1 MAWPVMLARESTILL
16 TGVNGCEFGTKVRRN
31 FPIGKYLVNSCLI
44 IRNIPDREILL
55 AYSPV
60 VVENFPNGETEQAM
74 TFIRSPQQLGDAL
87 RAARKQLGLTQPQ
100 LALAAGV
107 GVRFIV
113 DLEAG
118 KPTLRLENVLRVID
132 ALGGEVQLSGLP
144 SSVTNDQREGG
155 DHGA

>member
-1 MAWPVMLARESTILL
+1 MLS
-16 TGVNGCEFGTKVRRN
+16 
-31 FPIGKYLVNSCLI
+31 
-44 IRNIPDREILL
+44 
-55 AYSPV
+55 
-60 VVENFPNGETEQAM
+60 
-74 TFIRSPQQLGDAL
+74 IRSSRQLGDAL
-87 RAARKQLGLTQPQ
+87 RAARKQLRLTQPQ

-144 SSVTNDQREGG
+144 LVAADDQPKG
-155 DHGA
+155 DAHGT

>member
-1 MAWPVMLARESTILL
+1 
-16 TGVNGCEFGTKVRRN
+16 
-31 FPIGKYLVNSCLI
+31 
-44 IRNIPDREILL
+44 
-55 AYSPV
+55 
-60 VVENFPNGETEQAM
+60 M
-74 TFIRSPQQLGDAL
+74 TTIRSPRQLGDAL

-118 KPTLRLENVLRVID
+118 KPTLRLQNVLRVID
-132 ALGGEVQLSGLP
+132 ALGGEIQLRDLP
-144 SSVTNDQREGG
+144 SAVADDQREGG

>member
-1 MAWPVMLARESTILL
+1 MTS
-16 TGVNGCEFGTKVRRN
+16 
-31 FPIGKYLVNSCLI
+31 
-44 IRNIPDREILL
+44 IRTPE
-55 AYSPV
+55 
-60 VVENFPNGETEQAM
+60 
-74 TFIRSPQQLGDAL
+74 QLGRAL

-118 KPTLRLENVLRVID
+118 KPTLRLQNVLRVVD
-132 ALGGEVQLSGLP
+132 ALGGELQLSGLP
-144 SSVTNDQREGG
+144 FVVVDDQREGG

>member
-1 MAWPVMLARESTILL
+1 
-16 TGVNGCEFGTKVRRN
+16 
-31 FPIGKYLVNSCLI
+31 
-44 IRNIPDREILL
+44 
-55 AYSPV
+55 
-60 VVENFPNGETEQAM
+60 M
-74 TFIRSPQQLGDAL
+74 TSIRSAQQLGEAL

-118 KPTLRLENVLRVID
+118 KATVRLENVLRVID

-144 SSVTNDQREGG
+144 PVGAADQGEG
-155 DHGA
+155 DRHGA

>member
-1 MAWPVMLARESTILL
+1 
-16 TGVNGCEFGTKVRRN
+16 
-31 FPIGKYLVNSCLI
+31 
-44 IRNIPDREILL
+44 
-55 AYSPV
+55 
-60 VVENFPNGETEQAM
+60 M
-74 TFIRSPQQLGDAL
+74 TSIRSPQQLGNAL
-87 RAARKQLGLTQPQ
+87 RFARKKLGLTQPQ

-144 SSVTNDQREGG
+144 SPVANDQPEGG
-155 DHGA
+155 NHGA

>member
-1 MAWPVMLARESTILL
+1 
-16 TGVNGCEFGTKVRRN
+16 
-31 FPIGKYLVNSCLI
+31 
-44 IRNIPDREILL
+44 
-55 AYSPV
+55 
-60 VVENFPNGETEQAM
+60 M
-74 TFIRSPQQLGDAL
+74 TFIRSPQQLGEVL

-132 ALGGEVQLSGLP
+132 ALGGEINLSGLP
-144 SSVTNDQREGG
+144 SVVADGQFEVKN
-155 DHGA
+155 HGA

>member
-1 MAWPVMLARESTILL
+1 MKS
-16 TGVNGCEFGTKVRRN
+16 
-31 FPIGKYLVNSCLI
+31 
-44 IRNIPDREILL
+44 
-55 AYSPV
+55 
-60 VVENFPNGETEQAM
+60 
-74 TFIRSPQQLGDAL
+74 IRSPQHLGDAL
-87 RAARKQLGLTQPQ
+87 RTARKQLGLTQPQ

-144 SSVTNDQREGG
+144 SSVVNEQREGG
-155 DHGA
+155 NRGA